1 MRACLLAVVAAVL
14 IPLAVWCQ
22 PSMPTYWKYA
32 PPEPAMLIGI
42 DWRQTSQSSLSPLAG
57 GALQGLPNLDF
68 AEEIGS
74 VLVAVEPGA
83 GDKRFLAAVV
93 GRFNL
98 TKLRHMAAAEGAR
111 TGRYRGAEF
120 FSAGGTDI
128 AALDAH
134 SVLVGDTKSVRAAI
148 DRGNT
153 VVPRESPLW
162 RRAAE
167 LSSTYSI
174 WFACTS
180 LQAMQPVQAPLLA
193 EVRSIDGGIA
203 LQRGFEMMFDLVASS
218 EEAAQTLAGALEAAL
233 HAGVSRSPF
242 SQLFRPATVQT
253 AGSSVKLTASL
264 DVVQMETSLKS
275 MLAAGPPGRRGLMD
289 WIVSGSQPVETAA
302 APAATPA
309 VRPVRYEPKATAPPP
324 QKKMIRIIGLE
335 DGTREIPFPSL
346 QH

>member
-1 MRACLLAVVAAVL
+1 MRACLLAIVAAIL
-14 IPLAVWCQ
+14 APLVVWCQ

-32 PPEPAMLIGI
+32 PPEPAILIGI
-42 DWRQTSQSSLSPLAG
+42 DWRQTSQSSLSPLVG
-57 GALQGLPNLDF
+57 GALQGVTNLDF

-74 VLVAVEPGA
+74 LLVAVEPGA
-83 GDKRFLAAVV
+83 GNSHFLATVT

-120 FSAGGTDI
+120 FSAGGTDV
-128 AALDAH
+128 AVLDAH
-134 SVLVGDTKSVRAAI
+134 NLLVGDTKSVRAAI

-153 VVPRESPLW
+153 AVPRESPLW

-174 WFACTS
+174 WFASSS
-180 LQAMQPVQAPLLA
+180 LQAMQPAQSPLLA

-203 LQRGFEMMFDLVASS
+203 LQRGFEMVFDLVASS
-218 EEAAQTLAGALEAAL
+218 DEAAQTLAGALETAL
-233 HAGVSRSPF
+233 HAGVSGSPV
-242 SQLFRPATVQT
+242 SQLFRPATIQT
-253 AGSSVKLTASL
+253 IGSSVRLSASI
-264 DVVQMETSLKS
+264 DVAQMETSLKS
-275 MLAAGPPGRRGLMD
+275 MLAAGPSGRRGLMD
-289 WIVSGSQPVETAA
+289 WIVSGSQPVQMAA
-302 APAATPA
+302 APAAPP
-309 VRPVRYEPKATAPPP
+309 VRPVRLEPKATAPPP
-324 QKKMIRIIGLE
+324 QKKVIRIIGLE